1 MKKILIVNNN
11 MHIGGVQKALL
22 NLLCEAEK
30 DVDITLLLFYK
41 GGKLIAKIPKNIEVI
56 QTDSLFKYIGMTKN
70 DATNAKS
77 KILRSFFAL
86 ITMFFGRDF
95 VLRLM
100 YPSQKEIDGYDVAIS
115 FLHSGEK
122 HMFYGGC
129 NEFVLNCVNAS
140 KKITFLHCDFE
151 KINANSKSNQK
162 IYEQFDEIAA
172 CSDGCR
178 KSFLNVVPQC
188 ADRTIVVKN
197 CINYS
202 EVRKMA
208 QNEPVTLQEGK
219 INIVT
224 VSRFGNEKGILRAI
238 KACIEVGNGR
248 KDFRYYIIGN
258 GTDFYYA
265 KTVIKEYNVEDNIV
279 LLGEMENPYGYI
291 AVADFLLIPSV
302 SEAAPMVIGEAACLG
317 TPILTTKTSSAVE
330 MVEETGI
337 GWVCDNSEEGILT
350 GIKYLLDNP
359 CEIEKKK
366 AFIKE
371 QNFDDNEALEQFS
384 KLVS

>member
-1 MKKILIVNNN
+1 MKRIFIVNNN

-22 NLLCEAEK
+22 NLLSEIDENY
-30 DVDITLLLFYK
+30 DITLLLFYK
-41 GGKLIAKIPKNIEVI
+41 GGKLLEKIPPNINIVEAGYP
-56 QTDSLFKYIGMTKN
+56 LCYIGMTKN
-70 DATNAKS
+70 DTV
-77 KILRSFFAL
+77 KIKDKIARAFWAL
-86 ITMFFGRDF
+86 LTRAFGRKRVMRF
-95 VLRLM
+95 M
-100 YPSQKEIDGYDVAIS
+100 YPKQKNEEKYDMAIS
-115 FLHSGEK
+115 FLHSGK
-122 HMFYGGC
+122 DNMFYGGC
-129 NEFVLNCVNAS
+129 NEFVLSCVNAS

-178 KSFLNVVPQC
+178 KSFLNAVPQC

-197 CINYS
+197 CINHS

-208 QNEPVTLQEGK
+208 QNEPVILQEGK

-258 GTDFYYA
+258 GTGFYYA
-265 KTVIKEYNVEDNIV
+265 KTVIKEYNAEDNIV

-291 AVADFLLIPSV
+291 AAADFLLIPSV

>member
-22 NLLCEAEK
+22 NLLSEIDENY
-30 DVDITLLLFYK
+30 DITLLLFYK
-41 GGKLIAKIPKNIEVI
+41 GGKLLEKIPPNINIVEAGYP
-56 QTDSLFKYIGMTKN
+56 LCYIGMTKN
-70 DATNAKS
+70 DTV
-77 KILRSFFAL
+77 KIKDKIARAFWAL
-86 ITMFFGRDF
+86 LTRTFGRKRVMRF
-95 VLRLM
+95 M
-100 YPSQKEIDGYDVAIS
+100 YPKQKNEEKYDMAIS
-115 FLHSGEK
+115 FLHSGK
-122 HMFYGGC
+122 DNMFYGGC
-129 NEFVLNCVNAS
+129 NGFVLDCVDA
-140 KKITFLHCDFE
+140 KKKVTFLHCDFE
-151 KINANSKSNQK
+151 KINANSKNNQK

-291 AVADFLLIPSV
+291 AAADFLLIPSV

-371 QNFDDNEALEQFS
+371 QNFDDNEALEQFL